1 MPNSVIIYIA
11 QFPYSID
18 LRITGITMEKHICNK
33 LITNQ
38 SRDIIRLIIRAVT
51 GVEANQ
57 ISMKEY
63 LFICNTTN
71 GITTQLEYAYIFIN
85 YITFQK

>member
-1 MPNSVIIYIA
+1 MT
-11 QFPYSID
+11 QFSHSND
-18 LRITGITMEKHICNK
+18 LRNTGTTMEKYLCSK
-33 LITNQ
+33 LITSQ
-38 SRDIIRLIIRAVT
+38 SREIIRFIVRAVT

-71 GITTQLEYAYIFIN
+71 GITTQLE
-85 YITFQK
+85 